1 MHFLSHT
8 WPRSKC
14 SIATCGQIKLKNISI
29 TNRKFSWVSLHRDW
43 VRNRLG
49 KASEK

>member
-8 WPRSKC
+8 WLHSKC
-14 SIATCGQIKLKNISI
+14 SMATCGQVKLKNISI
-29 TNRKFSWVSLHRDW
+29 TNRKFCWVSLHRGW
-43 VRNRLG
+43 VKKSLV